1 MNILQQ
7 IKPKKTV
14 NNLEV
19 VTKAPVVDISV
30 SGQLTETSEILKKV
44 SDVPKPPKPIPKNVI
59 NLDTLEVSEITNNF
73 TILEF
78 YPMCNL
84 YIKHNSNLVKLDKK
98 YLNHFSTEL
107 EQIHR
112 VNSLSSIH
120 NLLNYL
126 KKCNYNIASFKLD
139 VSIQGDMEISSHILE
154 GTLYHKDSTV
164 FIPEAYD
171 NIIDFILNNI
181 DLDIKYI
188 QLLDIEQSIRDI
200 KPTKKL
206 ELLQPNLKHCIYC
219 EFNSTCNK
227 I

>member
-7 IKPKKTV
+7 IKPKK
-14 NNLEV
+14 LEPI
-19 VTKAPVVDISV
+19 TKAPVQNIQKSPKVTILEKSETIS
-30 SGQLTETSEILKKV
+30 KV
-44 SDVPKPPKPIPKNVI
+44 ADAPQIPSTVT
-59 NLDTLEVSEITNNF
+59 NLDTNTDTIIKNNL

-112 VNSLSSIH
+112 MNTISSIH
-120 NLLNYL
+120 SILQYL
-126 KKCNYNIASFKLD
+126 KDARYNVATFKLD
-139 VSIQGDMEISSHILE
+139 VAIQGDLEISTYVLE
-154 GTLYHKDSTV
+154 GTLYHKDKTV
-164 FIPEAYD
+164 FIPKAYD
-171 NIIDFILNNI
+171 NIIDYILNNI
-181 DLDIKYI
+181 DLDILYI
-188 QLLDIEQSIRDI
+188 QVLDIELNTRDI

-206 ELLQPNLKHCIYC
+206 ELLHPNLDHCCEC

-227 I
+227 T

>member
-7 IKPKKTV
+7 IKPKK
-14 NNLEV
+14 LEV
-19 VTKAPVVDISV
+19 VTKAPVQNIQNSQKATVLEKSKTIN
-30 SGQLTETSEILKKV
+30 KV
-44 SDVPKPPKPIPKNVI
+44 ADAPKTVI
-59 NLDTLEVSEITNNF
+59 NLDTNESITINNNF

-112 VNSLSSIH
+112 MNTLSSIH
-120 NLLNYL
+120 SILQYL
-126 KKCNYNIASFKLD
+126 KVARYNVATFKLD
-139 VSIQGDMEISSHILE
+139 VAIQGDLEISTYVLE
-154 GTLYHKDSTV
+154 GTLYHKDKTV
-164 FIPEAYD
+164 FIPKAYD
-171 NIIDFILNNI
+171 NIIDYILNNI
-181 DLDIKYI
+181 DLDILYI
-188 QLLDIEQSIRDI
+188 QVLDIELNTRDI

-206 ELLQPNLKHCIYC
+206 ELLHPNLNHCCEC

-227 I
+227 T